1 MRNIVSFLYKL
12 TNLRNVIYL
21 ALFVFF
27 AINALYV
34 YVSFTTSQYTYK
46 NIDEVPHFKTGLL
59 FGTSKYMQD
68 GSINSFYKNRIDAA
82 VDLYMADKIDKILVS
97 GDNGNKSYNE
107 PEMMSE
113 DLRLRGVQSKDIYL
127 DYAGFRTL
135 DSVLRAR
142 DVFGQE
148 KFITISQA
156 FHNERAV
163 FLGRFYDV
171 EVYGYNA
178 KAVGFNMWFR
188 ELFAR
193 VKMILDLVFAVEP
206 RFGGERVEIK

>member
-1 MRNIVSFLYKL
+1 
-12 TNLRNVIYL
+12 
-21 ALFVFF
+21 
-27 AINALYV
+27 
-34 YVSFTTSQYTYK
+34 
-46 NIDEVPHFKTGLL
+46 
-59 FGTSKYMQD
+59 
-68 GSINSFYKNRIDAA
+68 
-82 VDLYMADKIDKILVS
+82 
-97 GDNGNKSYNE
+97 
-107 PEMMSE
+107 
-113 DLRLRGVQSKDIYL
+113 
-127 DYAGFRTL
+127 
-135 DSVLRAR
+135 VLRAR